1 MAKGE
6 KTIVTNRKARFEYAI
21 EDELEAG
28 ISLLGTEVKSLRDG
42 KANLQ
47 EAYCEFKGQSLFLR
61 HLHIAPYKFGSYNNH
76 DEVRPRQLLMHRA
89 ELDKWSKAVSQKGY
103 TIVPLR
109 VYFKEGKCKVRIG
122 LGKGKKLHDK
132 RHAIAERDS
141 KRRMDRET
149 ARR

>member
-61 HLHIAPYKFGSYNNH
+61 HLHIAHYKYGSINNH
-76 DEVRPRQLLMHRA
+76 DEVRARQLLMHRA

-132 RHAIAERDS
+132 RQSIAERDS
-141 KRRMDRET
+141 KRRMDR
-149 ARR
+149 AASDR